1 MEEKSW
7 RSGGRWSTMRHGSP
21 ATLAE
26 SNQELSDPMP
36 RPRRAGVLYR
46 RGDDDLWLVN
56 YDGAQNRKLRL
67 AAGGLG
73 AALSAPDGR
82 TVVYLNIPPPD
93 GKELNNNRER
103 TSDTNDHKPVFND
116 HQVR

>member
-26 SNQELSDPMP
+26 SNQALSDPMP

-73 AALSAPDGR
+73 AAPLAPDGP
-82 TVVYLNIPPPD
+82 TVPYLGIPPPRPN
-93 GKELNNNRER
+93 KLKNTRA
-103 TSDTNDHKPVFND
+103 
-116 HQVR
+116 